1 MKNEW
6 SKLRT
11 SLNFNSKTFKF
22 HDSIH
27 KPRRIRLFGPLKI
40 MSCRPFEKFHFTR
53 KSTYKQKKYAYSTC
67 QPSIFLLLNK
77 LLNWFFLK
85 NRIRFINQ
93 IIDPQKIQTEKLTN
107 HKTLMGPKDEV
118 RISEVDSLEDC
129 LIHFFKNEDICNNS
143 SFHFQTFQLIYLN
156 YI

>member
-40 MSCRPFEKFHFTR
+40 MSCRPFEKFHFTVV
-53 KSTYKQKKYAYSTC
+53 KQGSRHTNKKNMLIQLANQYISSSQQTFEL
-67 QPSIFLLLNK
+67 IFLKESN
-77 LLNWFFLK
+77 
-85 NRIRFINQ
+85 
-93 IIDPQKIQTEKLTN
+93 
-107 HKTLMGPKDEV
+107 
-118 RISEVDSLEDC
+118 
-129 LIHFFKNEDICNNS
+129 
-143 SFHFQTFQLIYLN
+143 
-156 YI
+156 